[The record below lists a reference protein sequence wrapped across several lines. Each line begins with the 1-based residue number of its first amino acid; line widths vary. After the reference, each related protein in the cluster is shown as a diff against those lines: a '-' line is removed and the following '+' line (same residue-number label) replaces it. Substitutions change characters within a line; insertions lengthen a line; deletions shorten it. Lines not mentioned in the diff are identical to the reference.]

1 MNRVRIGLVGTGTIA
16 HIMHLPGIE
25 AMREMGLVD
34 LVAVCDVVEDKA
46 RAAAE
51 RYRAATYYG
60 DLDRMLAEADFD
72 LLVNNTPI
80 PQHFAVTIAALRSGR
95 HVYTQK
101 PMTNTVD
108 EATRL
113 IDEAHARRLLLAV
126 APEHPVRPI
135 VQRLARLVAEGAIG
149 KVTFARVLSSH
160 DGPEQHDVP
169 RDSTWFYK
177 PGSSPILDMGVHG
190 LSQITAI
197 VGPVRRLSCMSGRSQ
212 ETRITTKG
220 PFKGKRIDVE
230 IDDNSL
236 LLLDFGDARLAML
249 DATYCVPAA
258 KSPRIEIH
266 GTEGTLSVIGQGTA
280 PREPAMY
287 LYRTATDSWEEV
299 EIPEAPPVRD
309 LGVLHVV
316 ECLREGKPLVLTG
329 ERGRHLVE
337 VLAKAP
343 LAAEQSRTLEIETT
357 F

>member
-1 MNRVRIGLVGTGTIA
+1 MDKVRIGLVGCGTIA
-16 HIMHLPGIE
+16 QIMHLPGI
-25 AMREMGLVD
+25 ATMREMGKVE
-34 LVAVCDVVEDKA
+34 LVALCDVFEEKA
-46 RAAAE
+46 KEAAE
-51 RYRAATYYG
+51 RYRAGAVYG
-60 DLDRMLAEADFD
+60 DLDRMLAGADFD

-80 PQHFAVTIAALRSGR
+80 PQHYGVTLAALRAGR

-101 PMTNTVD
+101 PMTTTVE

-113 IDEAHARRLLLAV
+113 IEEASARRLLLGV
-126 APEHPVRPI
+126 APEHPVRPV
-135 VQRLARLVAEGAIG
+135 VQRLAGLVADGAIG
-149 KVTFARVLSSH
+149 KVTFARVQSSH
-160 DGPEQHDVP
+160 DGPEKHDVP

-197 VGPVRRLSCMSGRSQ
+197 VGPVRRLACMSGRSQ
-212 ETRITTKG
+212 ETRMTTRG

-249 DATYCVPAA
+249 DATYCVPAS
-258 KSPRIEIH
+258 KGPRMEIH
-266 GTEGTLSVIGQGTA
+266 GTEGTLSLVGQGTA
-280 PREPAMY
+280 PREPALY
-287 LYRTATDSWEEV
+287 LYRSATESWEQLEV
-299 EIPEAPPVRD
+299 PAAPPVRD
-309 LGVLHVV
+309 LGVLHMV

-343 LAAEQSRTLEIETT
+343 LAAAQARTLEIETT